1 MPSAARQSAPPNP
14 PRQRGPEAPWRLMMG
29 YPIFRRWGDISQI
42 AAACGAI
49 TPQSVS
55 EWKRVPRRHVETVA
69 AMLGVPPGIL
79 RPDLN
84 LARLAAG
91 ETTTLLELLLAW
103 RIIHAART
111 VLARSEQACLDA
123 EAERDRIAAE
133 LLEAEACLARER
145 TIWRAEMLDMRRGA
159 IEHLTIRLQTAQEGL
174 SRANESRMAQKRA
187 MARSGLPT
195 ALLGQVGAASLDKQ
209 PTTPGCGD

>member
-1 MPSAARQSAPPNP
+1 
-14 PRQRGPEAPWRLMMG
+14 MMG

-103 RIIHAART
+103 RIVHAART
-111 VLARSEQACLDA
+111 VLARAEQACLDA

-145 TIWRAEMLDMRRGA
+145 TIWRPEMLDMRQDA
-159 IEHLTIRLQTAQEGL
+159 IEHLTSRLQTAQEGVA
-174 SRANESRMAQKRA
+174 RANERRVAQNRA
-187 MARSGLPT
+187 MARSGLP
-195 ALLGQVGAASLDKQ
+195 AAFLDHV
-209 PTTPGCGD
+209 PIAPSSHHPSDG